1 MKGSLLANQV
11 KVGSLHWNG
20 RLFFTEDLDAP
31 DGAGFGFMD
40 EYPAVPD
47 P

>member
-1 MKGSLLANQV
+1 MKGSLLADQV
-11 KVGSLHWNG
+11 KVGSFHCNG
-20 RLFFTEDLDAP
+20 RFFFTEDLDAP

-40 EYPAVPD
+40 EYPAVSD